1 MRKFVLIAATVLAST
16 AAHAGDLR
24 SLSTNSTSMTTT
36 MPSDKPV
43 PPAPEPR
50 AADSLR
56 ASYNDPPAAARTDT
70 PRYAPPPAATTAQ
83 TDAPAPPAP
92 DAPRY
97 NTRPAPVETTA
108 PAPATT
114 ATTPPATTTPTARDT
129 TGDDRYRPRSR
140 MRYASHT
147 PYSRSHAYAPRYAA
161 YGWRAHR
168 HARWAGYKYRI
179 IAQLHRYGVY
189 W

>member
-1 MRKFVLIAATVLAST
+1 MRKFVSIAAIILAST
-16 AAHAGDLR
+16 AAHAGDQR

-36 MPSDKPV
+36 V
-43 PPAPEPR
+43 PAPAPEPR

-56 ASYNDPPAAARTDT
+56 ASYNDPPPAAAPRTDT

-83 TDAPAPPAP
+83 TDQPAPPAVP

-97 NTRPAPVETTA
+97 NARPAPVESPA

-114 ATTPPATTTPTARDT
+114 ASTPPATTTPSTVQDT
-129 TGDDRYRPRSR
+129 PRNAPYRVRSR
-140 MRYASHT
+140 AHYASGA

-179 IAQLHRYGVY
+179 IAQLHRYGIY